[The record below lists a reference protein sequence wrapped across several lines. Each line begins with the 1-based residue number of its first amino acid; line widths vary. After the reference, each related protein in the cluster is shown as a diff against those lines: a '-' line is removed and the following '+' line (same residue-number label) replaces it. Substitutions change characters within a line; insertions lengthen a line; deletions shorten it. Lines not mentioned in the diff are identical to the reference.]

1 MEIMSK
7 SFRGMKLLKTTGGLE
22 MKISVGEEDQFLDA
36 KVIWAAR

>member
-1 MEIMSK
+1 MSK

-22 MKISVGEEDQFLDA
+22 MKIVVGEDQSLDA